1 MRTLPLS
8 ITSICLALVGCG
20 KAPEQPQMPPPA
32 VEVITLKEDALIRS
46 SDYVSRTL
54 AINDVIVMSQV
65 TSTLKDQHFTTGQDV
80 VEGDLLFTLDDAQY
94 KNKVTQAKAAVAR
107 AESDLKQAKRNYSR
121 GSKLRKQGN
130 ISQADMD
137 TLSNSRDSASAGLI
151 EAKAALEQAELEL
164 SYTQIKAPIAG
175 RMGVS
180 LHSTG
185 DVINANSEKLT
196 NIAQMDPMRTAF
208 QISEK
213 KMASRSTAG
222 TDSSIEAVNRDF
234 VFELILPNGEL
245 YEHRGTLVYADNRVN
260 EATGTIRLSADF
272 PNPDG
277 ALLSGQYVTVV
288 IKKAEPDNVI
298 MVPQSAV
305 QQMQGGYSVL
315 IVDGENIAQTVNVEL
330 GDRYEANWEVTKGL
344 KEGDKVIVNGIQKV
358 QVGMPV
364 TPSEQQHAPFDSN
377 AQQPQDA
384 K

>member
-1 MRTLPLS
+1 MRSLLLP
-8 ITSICLALVGCG
+8 ITSICLALTGCG
-20 KAPEQPQMPPPA
+20 KAPEQPEMPPPA
-32 VEVITLKEDALIRS
+32 VEVITLEENALIRS

-80 VEGDLLFTLDDAQY
+80 AEGDLLFTLDDAQY
-94 KNKVTQAKAAVAR
+94 QNKVTQAKAALAR
-107 AESDLKQAKRNYSR
+107 AESDLKQAKRNYTR

-137 TLSNSRDSASAGLI
+137 TLSNNRDSASAGLI
-151 EAKAALEQAELEL
+151 EAQAALEQAELEL
-164 SYTQIKAPIAG
+164 SYTLIKAPIAG

-213 KMASRSTAG
+213 EMASRHSAG
-222 TDSSIEAVNRDF
+222 GDSSIEAVNRDYK
-234 VFELILPNGEL
+234 FELILPNGEL
-245 YEHRGTLVYADNRVN
+245 YEHGGSLVYADNRIN

-277 ALLSGQYVTVV
+277 ILLSGQYVTVV
-288 IKKAEPDNVI
+288 IKKATPDNVI
-298 MVPQSAV
+298 MVPQSSV
-305 QQMQGGYSVL
+305 QQGQGGYSVL
-315 IVDGENIAQTVNVEL
+315 IVDGENIAQSVPIQM
-330 GDRYEANWEVTKGL
+330 GDRYEANWEVIEGL
-344 KEGDKVIVNGIQKV
+344 KAGDKVIVNGIQKV

-364 TPSEQQHAPFDSN
+364 TPTEQQHAPFDTSSKP
-377 AQQPQDA
+377 QQEA